1 LRDDR
6 ERLLD
11 INEAIE
17 KIEKY
22 VSIGYQSFTE
32 DERKSG

>member
-1 LRDDR
+1 MRDDR

-11 INEAIE
+11 VGEAIE

-22 VSIGYQSFTE
+22 A
-32 DERKSG
+32 KSGRDAFNSDELI